1 MKNNYLL
8 VDLWMTGVSH
18 FSRFSHELSVT
29 KNGKMNSSLLERI
42 GKKLSTRIFQSW
54 LYITTFI
61 KLLASWLLKFLTY
74 NQFIQLFANF
84 WLQVQKYLKH
94 KWFWLFSLLFHC
106 TMRRRRNRGNGIFRV
121 RLRQI
126 FGWSV
131 PTSRLPRSVGDLQ
144 RVPIFLIIW

>member
-1 MKNNYLL
+1 MTNNYLQ
-8 VDLWMTGVSH
+8 VDHLMTGVAR

-29 KNGKMNSSLLERI
+29 KCLRELGKSSAHVYSTYIPVVIIYNHVQLL
-42 GKKLSTRIFQSW
+42 T
-54 LYITTFI
+54 
-61 KLLASWLLKFLTY
+61 SWLLKFSTY

-84 WLQVQKYLKH
+84 LLQVQKYLKH

-106 TMRRRRNRGNGIFRV
+106 ALRRRRNRGNGIFRV

-144 RVPIFLIIW
+144 RVPIFLIIR